1 MNRAPKVTNS
11 MVKSDLHPPHSGPG
25 SDPVL
30 YGVAAGLAELF
41 PPVTTHPR
49 PVHDRDRA
57 ETDEPDQD

>member
-1 MNRAPKVTNS
+1 

-41 PPVTTHPR
+41 PPVTAHPR

>member
-1 MNRAPKVTNS
+1 

-41 PPVTTHPR
+41 PPVMGHTRAVP
-49 PVHDRDRA
+49 DRDQT
-57 ETDEPDQD
+57 ETDEADRD